1 MSYLEE
7 LSVQRLNLIDPNI
20 SSHRSINNISSES
33 RRTKTLILECISY
46 CKMENALEY
55 EVNRLLDCSDSI
67 IMAHRRMNVNKRCS
81 DEVNLQIT
89 LYYPEVNRFGDKR
102 MNSKF
107 CAWRGYDYSI
117 ESDCERK

>member
-7 LSVQRLNLIDPNI
+7 LAVQRLNLIDPKI
-20 SSHRSINNISSES
+20 SSHRSINSISTES
-33 RRTKTLILECISY
+33 KRTKTLILECISY
-46 CKMENALEY
+46 CKMENAIEY

-67 IMAHRRMNVNKRCS
+67 TRLHRGVNVNKRCS
-81 DEVNLQIT
+81 NEVNFQIT

-107 CAWRGYDYSI
+107 CAWSGYDYAI